1 MKFLDD
7 FFEFRKKVLAYFLI
21 IIVSAMVV
29 AVFWQVLTRIAFKA
43 PAVWTE
49 ETSTYLLMWCGVIGA
64 AYAYGEKAHVGMEYF
79 AQKLNKKNGLILELI
94 ITLLI
99 AYFSFQIFILGGI
112 NFVQNAFINGQ
123 TSPTM
128 NIPTGYL
135 YLCLPISGFFIL
147 TFCLEF
153 FIEDLNSLLA
163 LKGNSR

>member
-1 MKFLDD
+1 MKFLDY

>member
-1 MKFLDD
+1 MKLLDY
-7 FFEFRKKVLAYFLI
+7 FFAFRRKVLAYFLI
-21 IIVSAMVV
+21 IIVLAMVI

-79 AQKLNKKNGLILELI
+79 AQKLNKRKGKILELI
-94 ITLLI
+94 ITVLMG
-99 AYFSFQIFILGGI
+99 YFAIQIFIMGGI
-112 NFVQNAFINGQ
+112 NFVRNAFVNGQ

-147 TFCLEF
+147 SFCLEF
-153 FIEDLNSLLA
+153 FIEDLKLLLE
-163 LKGNSR
+163 LKGDAK

>member
-1 MKFLDD
+1 MKILNYLFDVR
-7 FFEFRKKVLAYFLI
+7 RKILSYFLI
-21 IIVSAMVV
+21 IIVAAMVV
-29 AVFWQVLTRIAFKA
+29 AVFWQVLSRIVFHSL
-43 PAVWTE
+43 AVWTE

-79 AQKLNKKNGLILELI
+79 AQKLSRKNGIILELI
-94 ITLLI
+94 ITILTTYF
-99 AYFSFQIFILGGI
+99 AYKIFIIGGL
-112 NFVQNAFINGQ
+112 NFIRNAFMNGQ

-153 FIEDLNSLLA
+153 FIEDFQA
-163 LKGNSR
+163 LMKLRGGQQ

>member
-1 MKFLDD
+1 MKILDY
-7 FFEFRKKVLAYFLI
+7 FFEIRRKLLSYFLI
-21 IIVSAMVV
+21 VIVAAMVV
-29 AVFWQVLTRIAFKA
+29 AVFWQVLSRIVFQS

-64 AYAYGEKAHVGMEYF
+64 AFAYGEKAHVGMEYF
-79 AQKLNKKNGLILELI
+79 AQKLSRKNGIILELV
-94 ITLLI
+94 ITILTTYF
-99 AYFSFQIFILGGI
+99 AYQIFIIGGL
-112 NFVQNAFINGQ
+112 NFIRNAFMNGQ

-153 FIEDLNSLLA
+153 FIEDFQA
-163 LKGNSR
+163 LMKLRGGQQ

>member
-1 MKFLDD
+1 MKFLDY
-7 FFEFRKKVLAYFLI
+7 FFEFRRKVLAYFLI

-153 FIEDLNSLLA
+153 FIEDLNSLRA
-163 LKGNSR
+163 LKGNSK